1 MISLNLNQLL
11 KNQNKTAYWLSQ
23 QTGIAPNN
31 VGKIVNGET
40 KNIRLDTIEKI
51 CNALNCTPGDLIVMN
66 NSQSSLTKPYTIK
79 DDTN

>member
-11 KNQNKTAYWLSQ
+11 KDQNKTAYWLSQ

-51 CNALNCTPGDLIVMN
+51 CKALNCTPGDLIVI
-66 NSQSSLTKPYTIK
+66 NSPSSLTKPYTIK